1 MLLEQIVEFLNQ
13 YNIFI
18 TIGLIILVIIL
29 IIVVI
34 SSLISTS
41 KMNDKYRKMMKGTNS
56 KNLEELLI
64 SSLDKISNIEEVTN
78 EVKGIC
84 DKTSN
89 TVTSCVQKVAMQRY
103 KAFEDI
109 GSDLS
114 YSIAIL
120 DGNNSGVII
129 TSIYSRNES
138 ITYAKPID
146 NGISRYDL
154 SEEENNVLHQ
164 AINTNKE

>member
-1 MLLEQIVEFLNQ
+1 MLLEQIIEFLNQ

-18 TIGLIILVIIL
+18 TIALIIIVFIL
-29 IIVVI
+29 IVVVI
-34 SSLISTS
+34 SSLISMS
-41 KMNDKYRKMMKGTNS
+41 KMKDKYRKMMKGTNN

-64 SSLDKISNIEEVTN
+64 NSLEKINNMEEITN
-78 EVKGIC
+78 EVKDMC
-84 DKTSN
+84 NKTYSI
-89 TVTSCVQKVAMQRY
+89 VTSCVQKVAMQRY
-103 KAFEDI
+103 KAFKDI

-114 YSIAIL
+114 YSIALL
-120 DGNNSGVII
+120 DGNNNGVVI